1 MGYHCWACKRPFDA
15 DSGPDPDTVW
25 YATGT
30 VDSGPTNVYHTD
42 RDCYRLDRADEVR
55 TIAREDLAEPW
66 TQCRT
71 CAGRD
76 EAGHGAYE
84 TLLEA
89 DPDEFGDPEL
99 VTDGGRATRVGHCR
113 RDDIDVYIGRG
124 NAGQDV
130 TNSEPGEHGWLGNP
144 FHVEDYGLEGCI
156 ERFRDVFE
164 TRLQE
169 DEAFRRAVRRLAGQT
184 LGCWCRRVDA
194 DGPACHGDVIAEW
207 ADRLDRQLVA
217 EAGDV
222 DRGDGVETD
231 GGRDVCW
238 SLDCEQPATETFV
251 DFRGQEVAMCPD
263 CYEQPCGRCHEP
275 YEGDENRTKGLCQ
288 DCRDEIAS
296 WSDDTDDR
304 DDAAQTTLVT
314 DGGQPLEDLGRDE
327 LVERVE
333 ALRNDVEALTAERVT
348 LRTRAQRMALGARV
362 VAIVASGLGAAVTAY
377 LVSVYGTAAWRAAL
391 LATGLVVVAW
401 GLSIGVRVGVATLRE
416 GSA

>member
-89 DPDEFGDPEL
+89 DPEEFGDPE
-99 VTDGGRATRVGHCR
+99 
-113 RDDIDVYIGRG
+113 
-124 NAGQDV
+124 
-130 TNSEPGEHGWLGNP
+130 
-144 FHVEDYGLEGCI
+144 
-156 ERFRDVFE
+156 
-164 TRLQE
+164 
-169 DEAFRRAVRRLAGQT
+169 
-184 LGCWCRRVDA
+184 
-194 DGPACHGDVIAEW
+194 
-207 ADRLDRQLVA
+207 
-217 EAGDV
+217 
-222 DRGDGVETD
+222 
-231 GGRDVCW
+231 
-238 SLDCEQPATETFV
+238 
-251 DFRGQEVAMCPD
+251 
-263 CYEQPCGRCHEP
+263 
-275 YEGDENRTKGLCQ
+275 
-288 DCRDEIAS
+288 
-296 WSDDTDDR
+296 
-304 DDAAQTTLVT
+304 LVT